1 MKHYMMLRVIVV
13 ARKFKELDEILEKL
27 AKEKLQTKSA
37 ILRRLVAK
45 GLLRR
50 VLQNIT
56 VFSFTLLSRVLRE
69 EKT

>member
-1 MKHYMMLRVIVV
+1 MMLRVIVV